1 MDINKEGKP
10 TDVHNKK
17 KIITLGV
24 TSTIHMQP
32 VPNTLLLASAIV
44 PPEEHI
50 LNSTSLFH
58 QHTEGNL
65 ELKRLF
71 PLSLV
76 KISVHSLEKKQLRLK
91 LVTGRTYYL
100 QLYPPPHQQL
110 DLFSGW
116 IKLVQILRPSSEIN
130 SKQQKLENKK
140 LKNPGAPPVPPLKPK
155 GPPPQRE
162 TQYAPEKKT
171 KKKNK
176 KNPTARAKETK
187 KENDPTALF
196 SKSSPTP
203 AIKPTHLKIENVH
216 EAFCHTTPEEQNIAK
231 KLKGEKI
238 KNPGPADEKDNLHIN

>member
-1 MDINKEGKP
+1 
-10 TDVHNKK
+10 
-17 KIITLGV
+17 
-24 TSTIHMQP
+24 MQP
-32 VPNTLLLASAIV
+32 VPDTLLLASAIV
-44 PPEEHI
+44 PPEKHI

-76 KISVHSLEKKQLRLK
+76 KISIHNVEKKQLRLK

-110 DLFSGW
+110 DLFSAW

-140 LKNPGAPPVPPLKPK
+140 LKNPDAPLAPPLKPK
-155 GPPPQRE
+155 
-162 TQYAPEKKT
+162 
-171 KKKNK
+171 
-176 KNPTARAKETK
+176 
-187 KENDPTALF
+187 
-196 SKSSPTP
+196 SSSTL

-238 KNPGPADEKDNLHIN
+238 KDPGPADEKDNLHINRKSDRKIHSSQSRSGHRGAARKPSRIASLFIGCFGSSQRKNKGSNKAQNKGKKY